1 VGYDFRPLLVP
12 IFEQAVKKQFLKQLN
27 AAATLKQFTESLTA
41 LNLQKLAQATI
52 HKPAVSILGSTR
64 KPFRH

>member
-12 IFEQAVKKQFLKQLN
+12 IFEQAVKKQFLKQLD

-52 HKPAVSILGSTR
+52 HKPAVST